1 MPKRK
6 RKADYN
12 GEPNYRKKKQN
23 CSVPPSSEDDIKI
36 QIANKIETL
45 QVEVHILRAQ
55 VNILRRQ
62 MNDLRREPQES
73 EEQEVNQCGVM

>member
-12 GEPNYRKKKQN
+12 GERNYRKRKRH
-23 CSVPPSSEDDIKI
+23 CSVSPSSKDDIEIKL
-36 QIANKIETL
+36 ANKIEML
-45 QVEVHILRAQ
+45 QVEVHILRAH

-62 MNDLRREPQES
+62 MNELRREPPEG
-73 EEQEVNQCGVM
+73 EEEEVNHCCVM